1 MTAAIEPRLV
11 WPVAA
16 TLGEGPAWIG
26 RENALWFVDIKGGK
40 IHRYDPAN
48 DDRRSF
54 DVGGMPSFLV
64 PATGGKLLVG
74 SRDGLYLLD
83 DSALIGPVAK
93 IDMPAHNR
101 TNDAT
106 VDAAGRLWFGTMDN
120 AEAEATGAIHL
131 FDETGLRPVGGDCVI
146 TNGPAISADGGT
158 IYHVDT
164 LGRTIY
170 RCDISGGT
178 SLAKSEV
185 FVTIAEQ
192 DGSPDGV
199 TLDSEGCLWV
209 GLWGGWQAR
218 RYAPDGALLAVVAM
232 PCANVTKVAFGGPDL
247 RTGYVTTAR
256 AGLSEADLHGQP
268 LAGGLFAFDAPA
280 PGVTLPELR
289 LPA

>member
-26 RENALWFVDIKGGK
+26 RENALWFVDIKGGRV
-40 IHRYDPAN
+40 HRYDPAT
-48 DDRRSF
+48 DERQSF
-54 DVGGMPSFLV
+54 EVGGMPSFLV
-64 PATGGKLLVG
+64 PAEGGRLLVG
-74 SRDGLYLLD
+74 SVDGLYLLED
-83 DSALIGPVAK
+83 GKLTGPVAK

-106 VDAAGRLWFGTMDN
+106 VDPSGRLWVGTMDN
-120 AEAEATGAIHL
+120 EEEALTGAIHV
-131 FDETGLRPVGGDCVI
+131 FDAVDLRPVGGDCVI

-170 RCDISGGT
+170 RCDISSGT
-178 SLAKSEV
+178 SLAKGEV
-185 FVTIAEQ
+185 FVTIAEK
-192 DGSPDGV
+192 DGHPDGV

-209 GLWGGWQAR
+209 GLWGGWQVR
-218 RYAPDGALLAVVAM
+218 RYAPDGTLLAIVAM
-232 PCANVTKVAFGGPDL
+232 PCANCTKVAFGGPDL

-256 AGLSEADLHGQP
+256 KGLSEAELNGQP

-280 PGVTLPELR
+280 PGVALPEMR

>member
-1 MTAAIEPRLV
+1 MTMAIEPRLI

-40 IHRYDPAN
+40 VHRYDPAT
-48 DDRRSF
+48 DDRQSF
-54 DVGGMPSFLV
+54 EVGGMPSFLV
-64 PATGGKLLVG
+64 PAEGGKLLVG
-74 SRDGLYLLD
+74 SLDGLYLLED
-83 DSALIGPVAK
+83 GKLTGPVAM

-106 VDAAGRLWFGTMDN
+106 VDASGRLWFGTMDN
-120 AEAEATGAIHL
+120 EETAVTGAIHL
-131 FDETGLRPVGGDCVI
+131 FDETDLRPVGGDCVI

-170 RCDISGGT
+170 RCDISAGT
-178 SLAKSEV
+178 SLAKGEV

-218 RYAPDGALLAVVAM
+218 RYAPDGTLLAVVAM

-256 AGLSEADLHGQP
+256 AGLSEAELNGQP

-280 PGVTLPELR
+280 PGVVLPEMR

>member
-1 MTAAIEPRLV
+1 MTTAIEPRLV

-40 IHRYDPAN
+40 VHRYDPAT
-48 DDRRSF
+48 DDRQSF
-54 DVGGMPSFLV
+54 AVGGMPSFLV
-64 PATGGKLLVG
+64 PAEGGKLLVG
-74 SRDGLYLLD
+74 SLDGLYLLED
-83 DSALIGPVAK
+83 GKLTGPVAK

-106 VDAAGRLWFGTMDN
+106 VDASGRLWFGTMDN
-120 AEAEATGAIHL
+120 EETAVTGAIHL
-131 FDETGLRPVGGDCVI
+131 FDETDLRPVGGDCVI

-178 SLAKSEV
+178 SLAHGEV
-185 FVTIAEQ
+185 FVTIAEK

-218 RYAPDGALLAVVAM
+218 RYAPDGTLLAVVAM

-256 AGLSEADLHGQP
+256 AGLSEAELHGQP

-280 PGVTLPELR
+280 PGVALPEMR

>member
-1 MTAAIEPRLV
+1 VTAAIEPRLV

-26 RENALWFVDIKGGK
+26 RESALWFVDIKGGK
-40 IHRYDPAN
+40 VHRYDPAS
-48 DDRRSF
+48 DDRQSF
-54 DVGGMPSFLV
+54 DVGGMPSFIV
-64 PATGGKLLVG
+64 PGEGGALLVG
-74 SRDGLYLLD
+74 SVDGLYRLEDGTL
-83 DSALIGPVAK
+83 GEPVAR

-106 VDAAGRLWFGTMDN
+106 VDPSGRLWIGTMDN
-120 AEAEATGAIHL
+120 EETAPTGAIHL
-131 FDETGLRPVGGDCVI
+131 FDAGDLRAVGGACVI
-146 TNGPAISADGGT
+146 TNGPAVSADGRT
-158 IYHVDT
+158 IYYVDT

-170 RCDISGGT
+170 RCDISQET
-178 SLAKSEV
+178 SLAKGEV
-185 FVTIAEQ
+185 FVTIAEK
-192 DGSPDGV
+192 DGAPDGV

-218 RYAPDGALLAVVAM
+218 RYAPDGTLLAVVAM

-256 AGLSEADLHGQP
+256 KGLSEAELNGQP
-268 LAGGLFAFDAPA
+268 HAGGLFAFDAPA
-280 PGVTLPELR
+280 PGAPLPEMR

>member
-1 MTAAIEPRLV
+1 MTDAIEPRLI

-26 RENALWFVDIKGGK
+26 RERALWFVDIKGGK
-40 IHRYDPAN
+40 VHRYDPAS
-48 DDRRSF
+48 DDRQSF
-54 DVGGMPSFLV
+54 EVGGMPSFLV
-64 PATGGKLLVG
+64 PAEGAKLLVG
-74 SRDGLYLLD
+74 SLDGLYLLD
-83 DSALIGPVAK
+83 DGKLTGPVAT

-106 VDAAGRLWFGTMDN
+106 VDASGRLWVGTMDN
-120 AEAEATGAIHL
+120 DETAATGAIYL
-131 FDETGLRPVGGDCVI
+131 FDAGDLRAVGGECVI
-146 TNGPAISADGGT
+146 TNGPAVSADGRT

-170 RCDISGGT
+170 RCDIAAGA
-178 SLAKSEV
+178 SLALGEV
-185 FVTIAEQ
+185 FVTIAEE

-199 TLDSEGCLWV
+199 TLDAEGCLWV

-218 RYAPDGALLAVVAM
+218 RYAPDGTLIATVPM

-247 RTGYVTTAR
+247 RTGYITTAR
-256 AGLSEADLHGQP
+256 AGLSDADLADQP

-280 PGVTLPELR
+280 PGAALPEMR